1 MSQELIIDY
10 RIRDYIQNIA
20 NSYPIINNFTINNVT
35 ETTLHTFE
43 SEKEFEVIVEKFEVV
58 DEEKD
63 CAICF
68 ETREEKDFCEL
79 NCGHKFC
86 YKCIKKCMKT
96 MDSCSLCRTRVET
109 IKTQNNKNKDKLEKL
124 STSKWMSKRGGL

>member
-20 NSYPIINNFTINNVT
+20 DSYPLINNFTVNNVT
-35 ETTLHTFE
+35 EYTLYTLE
-43 SEKEFEVIVEKFEVV
+43 SQKAFEVIEETFEVV

-68 ETREEKDFCEL
+68 ETREEEEFCEL

-86 YKCIKKCMKT
+86 DKCITKCMKS
-96 MDSCSLCRTRVET
+96 MDSCSLCRSRVER
-109 IKTQNNKNKDKLEKL
+109 IKTQNDENAKKLEKL
-124 STSKWMSKRGGL
+124 SISKWLSKRNGI